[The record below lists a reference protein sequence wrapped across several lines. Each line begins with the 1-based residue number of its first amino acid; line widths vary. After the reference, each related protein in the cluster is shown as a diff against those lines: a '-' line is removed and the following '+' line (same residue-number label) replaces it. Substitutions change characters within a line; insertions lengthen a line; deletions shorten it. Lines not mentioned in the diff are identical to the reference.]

1 MGIEI
6 KNFGS
11 VQDLNVN
18 GAVFKGGDVEALYSG
33 MNALYRFRN
42 GNVVKYEE
50 KVTWEELSDI
60 LFEEDI
66 YSKDAFLM
74 ATEGFEKYVQQEEL
88 LIDYVKSASAKEWL
102 SYLLTRIGLRL
113 NEGDESYSALGIF
126 IEE

>member
-11 VQDLNVN
+11 VRDLTVN
-18 GAVFKGGDVEALYSG
+18 GAVYKGGDIETLYKG
-33 MNALYRFRN
+33 MNVLYRFRHSS
-42 GNVVKYEE
+42 VAKYEE

-60 LFEEDI
+60 LFEDDI
-66 YSKDAFLM
+66 RSGDAFFM
-74 ATEGFEKYVQQEEL
+74 ATEGFEKYVQREEL
-88 LIDYVKSASAKEWL
+88 LIDYVKSASAQEWL

-113 NEGDESYSALGIF
+113 KEGDESYSALAIF

>member
-6 KNFGS
+6 KNFGT

-18 GAVFKGGDVEALYSG
+18 GAVFKGGDIEALYNG
-33 MNALYRFRN
+33 MNVLYRFRN
-42 GNVVKYEE
+42 GNVAKYEE

-66 YSKDAFLM
+66 HNKDAFFM
-74 ATEGFEKYVQQEEL
+74 ATDGFEKYVQQEEL
-88 LIDYVKSASAKEWL
+88 LIDYVKSASANEWL

-113 NEGDESYSALGIF
+113 YEGDESYSALAIV